1 MENRSLLQML
11 CNTFDLDEDVV
22 QLPWTTTSEQ
32 QAFKYISA
40 YCAGKMYLNVRAAGW
55 VFMIISIVLAAVCL
69 GYAVVMW
76 QSGTDIYSIAAMLI
90 TAALMIMLGIGLRA
104 AFMWVQLRG
113 ISHRL
118 CVYNVVHL
126 KFNMNELL
134 SIVMTDYNDENA
146 SSDRRDVSRYSA
158 MMIASFMERQSKTL
172 LKLGKNMGKYP
183 DELQQRITPQM
194 IAALGLCFDAPIG
207 CYVVELE
214 CLMPGSQREIVC
226 VVDDVTQAIA
236 ASIMKANVIKAAS
249 DAAEIAEEESDE
261 KENSD

>member
-1 MENRSLLQML
+1 MAKGESMLQML
-11 CNTFDLDEDVV
+11 CNEFDLGEDAV

-40 YCAGKMYLNVRAAGW
+40 YCAGKMYLNVRTAGW
-55 VFMIISIVLAAVCL
+55 VFMIISAVLAAICV

-76 QSGTDIYSIAAMLI
+76 QSGTDIYSIAALLI
-90 TAALMIMLGIGLRA
+90 TAALMIMLGIGLRT

-118 CVYNVVHL
+118 CVYNAVHL

-134 SIVMTDYNDENA
+134 STVLTEYKDENA
-146 SSDRRDVSRYSA
+146 PSSRRDVSRYSA

-183 DELQQRITPQM
+183 EELQQRITPQM
-194 IAALGLCFDAPIG
+194 IAALGLSFDAPIG

-214 CLMPGSQREIVC
+214 CLMPGSQREFVC
-226 VVDDVTQAIA
+226 VVDDVTQAITA
-236 ASIMKANVIKAAS
+236 AMVQASVIQMASNAAKDAN
-249 DAAEIAEEESDE
+249 ENDE
-261 KENSD
+261 KENND